1 MAVKTTQTTKAAKS
15 VTKKV
20 PAVSVRA
27 AGRFIRIAPRKVR
40 LVADQLRGKSV
51 PTALELLLY
60 INKNAADPLIK
71 LVRSAAASAA
81 HDHKIEK
88 EDLVI
93 KTITVDGGPSLKRFQ
108 PRAHGRSTPILKRTS
123 HINLELSVRPGA
135 TVVAKVASAKTEAV
149 KVLAPEAV
157 KKEALATGGQDTH
170 EDGKQQKGFLRK
182 V

>member
-81 HDHKIEK
+81 HPKW
-88 EDLVI
+88 
-93 KTITVDGGPSLKRFQ
+93 
-108 PRAHGRSTPILKRTS
+108 RAMAFIDIGFG
-123 HINLELSVRPGA
+123 VVPG
-135 TVVAKVASAKTEAV
+135 
-149 KVLAPEAV
+149 
-157 KKEALATGGQDTH
+157 
-170 EDGKQQKGFLRK
+170 
-182 V
+182 